1 MTSAAPE
8 QQIRRYLEQH
18 GSQSEA
24 TVEHLLESFGTGE
37 GDARGRA
44 AITDALASVGV
55 RLDRPLA
62 GLAPHEPVTLWLAPA
77 RTGSPPP
84 WAREAPAVVPPP
96 WQTGESRGGAPRSAL
111 IAVAVLAALGAAAGG
126 YLIGQG
132 SGADL
137 DRAHADGVQDGR
149 RLAAASVDPESDR
162 SDRRAGRRAAD
173 RAYDKAFAQA
183 KAEVLAGAPE
193 ACGDVAT
200 SESPG
205 LREVRAQGVSCESAR
220 SFVSSA
226 QTCDDPY
233 GECQGYNCE
242 PVQVGWE
249 VYETTCTSGDAQ
261 IRYISGG

>member
-8 QQIRRYLEQH
+8 QQIRRYLEQQ
-18 GSQSEA
+18 GGQSEA

-200 SESPG
+200 SESPAI
-205 LREVRAQGVSCESAR
+205 RSVRAQGVSCESAR

-226 QTCDDPY
+226 RNCVDVV
-233 GECQGYNCE
+233 GECQGYTCE
-242 PVQVGWE
+242 NVQVAYEGRE
-249 VYETTCTSGDAQ
+249 VTCTSGEAQ
-261 IRYISGG
+261 IRYISGL

>member
-8 QQIRRYLEQH
+8 QQIRRYLEQQ
-18 GSQSEA
+18 GGQSEA

-44 AITDALASVGV
+44 GITDALASVGV

-62 GLAPHEPVTLWLAPA
+62 GLAPHEPVTLSLAPA

-96 WQTGESRGGAPRSAL
+96 WQTGESRGGAPQFAL

-137 DRAHADGVQDGR
+137 DRARAEGVQDGR

-162 SDRRAGRRAAD
+162 SDRRAGYRRAY
-173 RAYDKAFAQA
+173 RKAFAQS

-193 ACGDVAT
+193 ACGDVSTA
-200 SESPG
+200 ESPG
-205 LREVRAQGVSCESAR
+205 LRSIRAQGVSCESAR
-220 SFVSSA
+220 SFVSTA
-226 QTCDDPY
+226 CDDPY
-233 GECQGYNCE
+233 GNCQGYNCE
-242 PVQVGWE
+242 AVEVGWE
-249 VYETTCTSGDAQ
+249 IHETTCTSGDAQ